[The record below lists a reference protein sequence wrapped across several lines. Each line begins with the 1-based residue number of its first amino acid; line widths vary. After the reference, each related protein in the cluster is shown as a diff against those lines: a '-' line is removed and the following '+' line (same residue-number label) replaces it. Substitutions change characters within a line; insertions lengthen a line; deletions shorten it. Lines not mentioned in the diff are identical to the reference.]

1 MPFGRCAQTEA
12 TCRPLGQAA
21 VDNLGPER
29 PSVFDDSGRYLD
41 ALTQRPL
48 LPGAGYSD
56 AAGGAP
62 PQASCDGRVA
72 VYGSPT
78 PSSLTIDTPVRA
90 GRRLIAAR
98 RRVVA
103 LRAPGDYIDAQ
114 WSSDGRYLFYILH
127 RSRVDTSSLWRV
139 RSDGAGRRLLYTDR
153 FNSDLGATVSLNG
166 RWVLLQV
173 LVGANQELWVIG
185 SDGRGLH
192 ALAVGADGADLTTSA
207 AWSPRGDRLFV
218 VEDRTSVG
226 PPPYSLP
233 GSTTRVAFVIRP
245 DGTARRSVHY
255 PTSASGQVLWSPDE
269 RDLAYGVDASVV
281 IAPLSGATSRTV
293 LTANSPPTLGA
304 TGPATLDW
312 QAVPGTGLPFSC
324 LDGRRNRAELSAGR
338 G

>member
-1 MPFGRCAQTEA
+1 
-12 TCRPLGQAA
+12 
-21 VDNLGPER
+21 
-29 PSVFDDSGRYLD
+29 
-41 ALTQRPL
+41 
-48 LPGAGYSD
+48 
-56 AAGGAP
+56 
-62 PQASCDGRVA
+62 
-72 VYGSPT
+72 
-78 PSSLTIDTPVRA
+78 
-90 GRRLIAAR
+90 
-98 RRVVA
+98 
-103 LRAPGDYIDAQ
+103 
-114 WSSDGRYLFYILH
+114 
-127 RSRVDTSSLWRV
+127 LWRV

-153 FNSDLGATVSLNG
+153 FNSDLGATVSPNG

-192 ALAVGADGADLTTSA
+192 ALAVAADGADLTTTA

-233 GSTTRVAFVIRP
+233 GSTTQVAFVIRP